1 MFTGSKIKAQS
12 FGAASHRYAHPQSK
26 RSSRNT
32 KKNHGRRQSL
42 LWFLSCRKIFRLILP
57 FRNPIIYATLYFVGL
72 SMSICV
78 WSGHASAS
86 IIFTPFCS
94 HSFSRLYYICF
105 YVFVYCLSAELW
117 CKCDRLASS
126 SPFLLLLRS
135 PPVEPG
141 VIFTPKDT
149 NKSPPDT
156 FLRATGGDMYYSRII
171 MPLTFKSF

>member
-42 LWFLSCRKIFRLILP
+42 LWFLSCRKIFRLLLP
-57 FRNPIIYATLYFVGL
+57 FRNPIICAKLYFGGL

-94 HSFSRLYYICF
+94 NNFSRLYYICF

-135 PPVEPG
+135 
-141 VIFTPKDT
+141 
-149 NKSPPDT
+149 SPS
-156 FLRATGGDMYYSRII
+156 RTGGYFHTKRYQ
-171 MPLTFKSF
+171 